1 MGFGWLFLGY
11 IFLVTPSGFDFMP
24 DVIGYALMVKAFS
37 LLREF
42 DDNFKNAFFISIFAL
57 PLSLFN
63 FIYGGYTTIGELLK
77 ADVKYLIEPYAT
89 INEIVSFSLIAA
101 VTVFMLIGMRN
112 IADETGVR
120 MISKKTRRNLLIS
133 VTVFLFRVAVAVIS
147 FSGILS
153 GVTAEGFKS
162 TVPDI
167 LVAIGFMAGAV
178 MVIMNSV
185 QIYSCYMRIGLEG
198 EDDEAEDGPM
208 QSPFEFFRKRK
219 EAKNRKRSG
228 K

>member
-11 IFLVTPSGFDFMP
+11 MFLITPSGFDFMP
-24 DVIGYALMVKAFS
+24 DVIGFALMVKAFS

-42 DDNFKNAFFISIFAL
+42 DKNFKVSFFLSIIAL

-63 FIYGGYTTIGELLK
+63 FIYGAYTTIGELLK
-77 ADVKYLIEPYAT
+77 ADVMYLIEPYAT
-89 INEIVSFSLIAA
+89 INEVVSFALIFA
-101 VTVFMLIGMRN
+101 VTVFMLLGMRN
-112 IADETGVR
+112 VADETGVR

-133 VTVFLFRVAVAVIS
+133 VTVFLFRVAVAIIS
-147 FSGILS
+147 LTGILS
-153 GVTAEGFKS
+153 GVTAEGLRS

-178 MVIMNSV
+178 MVILNAV

-198 EDDEAEDGPM
+198 EDDGEDDGGTM

-219 EAKNRKRSG
+219 EAKNRKRR
-228 K
+228 

>member
-11 IFLVTPSGFDFMP
+11 MFLVTPSGFDFMP
-24 DVIGYALMVKAFS
+24 DVIGFALMVKAFS

-42 DDNFKNAFFISIFAL
+42 DRNFSVAFFVSIAAI
-57 PLSLFN
+57 PLAFFN
-63 FIYGGYTTIGELLK
+63 FVYGGYVTIGEFVK
-77 ADVKYLIEPYAT
+77 ADVKYLIEPLAM
-89 INEIVSFSLIAA
+89 INEVVSFALIFA

-112 IADETGVR
+112 IADETGVK

-133 VTVFLFRVAVAVIS
+133 VTVFLFRVAIAIIS
-147 FSGILS
+147 YLGVFA
-153 GVTAEGFKS
+153 GVTAEGLKS

-178 MVIMNSV
+178 MVIMNAV

-198 EDDEAEDGPM
+198 EDEDANGPM

-219 EAKNRKRSG
+219 ESKNRKKG
-228 K
+228 KK